1 MIKFYY
7 SLAPNPMKVA
17 LMLEETGLA
26 YEAIAVDT
34 RKGEQHVPAFTAINP
49 NAKVPVI
56 VDGEGEAAATV
67 FDSNAILLYL
77 AQKSG
82 QFLPEDTPA
91 ARGQMLSWLM
101 FVASGI
107 GPFTGQCVH
116 FKHFAPEPKA
126 YAVNRYDFEAWRH
139 WQLIEAQLANT
150 GYMVGSGYTLVDMAV
165 WGWARAVP
173 FALGAEAYARL
184 PNVKRL
190 LDQINARPAAQR
202 ADAIK
207 TRHAF
212 KTEMDEAA
220 RQAMFPQNARLASA

>member
-17 LMLEETGLA
+17 LFLEEAGLP
-26 YEAIAVDT
+26 YEAIPVDT
-34 RKGEQHVPAFTAINP
+34 RKGEQHLPAFTAINP
-49 NAKVPVI
+49 NAKVPAL
-56 VDGEGEAAATV
+56 VDGDGDTAATV
-67 FDSNAILLYL
+67 FDSNACLLYL
-77 AQKSG
+77 AEKTG
-82 QFLPEDTPA
+82 QFLPENTPA
-91 ARGQMLSWLM
+91 TRAQMLSWMM

-139 WQLIEAQLANT
+139 WKLIEAQLTKT
-150 GYMVGSGYTLVDMAV
+150 GYMVGSSYTLVDMAV

-173 FALGAEAYARL
+173 FALGPEAYAKL
-184 PNVKRL
+184 PHVKRL
-190 LDQINARPAAQR
+190 LDEINARPAAQR

-207 TRHAF
+207 TRYAF
-212 KTEMDEAA
+212 KTEMDDVA
-220 RQAMFPQNARLASA
+220 RQAMFPQNARLAA